1 MQQKFQSSE
10 FLLLSFYHRVSGGQK
25 LNTAPMAQGMNHI
38 VYVTLRSARQCLKSI
53 KQNMTKA
60 FNEGSAGQNKNVHE
74 PKVIGEVLNDML
86 QSDSPFAVAY
96 RQHHAT
102 VYPNTE
108 PCIDLKL
115 LTRQPG
121 RILIGD
127 YLDGALT
134 RDGDD
139 HYLFIENATDKK
151 RQTTTQRNPHIYEGR
166 FINVNRKPDGTPY
179 PTFNRPQFT
188 ADFTFKHFCL
198 AAAEELLAVAGIIS
212 DAQ

>member
-1 MQQKFQSSE
+1 
-10 FLLLSFYHRVSGGQK
+10 
-25 LNTAPMAQGMNHI
+25 
-38 VYVTLRSARQCLKSI
+38 
-53 KQNMTKA
+53 MTKA
-60 FNEGSAGQNKNVHE
+60 FNEGSAEQKKNEHE
-74 PKVIGEVLNDML
+74 PKLIGDIMGDML

-121 RILIGD
+121 HIAVGD
-127 YLDGALT
+127 YLDGTLT
-134 RDGDD
+134 RDGDE

-151 RQTTTQRNPHIYEGR
+151 RQTATQRNPHIYEGR

-188 ADFTFKHFCL
+188 ADFAFKHFCL

-212 DAQ
+212 EAQ

>member
-1 MQQKFQSSE
+1 
-10 FLLLSFYHRVSGGQK
+10 
-25 LNTAPMAQGMNHI
+25 
-38 VYVTLRSARQCLKSI
+38 
-53 KQNMTKA
+53 MTKA
-60 FNEGSAGQNKNVHE
+60 FNEGSAAQNKNEHE
-74 PKVIGEVLNDML
+74 PKLIGDIFKDML

-96 RQHHAT
+96 RQRHAT
-102 VYPNTE
+102 AYPNTE

-121 RILIGD
+121 RIAIGD

-151 RQTTTQRNPHIYEGR
+151 RTVVTQRNPHVYEGQ
-166 FINVNRKPDGTPY
+166 FINVNRKSDGTLY

-188 ADFTFKHFCL
+188 DDFTFKHFCL
-198 AAAEELLAVAGIIS
+198 AAAEELLRVAGIIS
-212 DAQ
+212 EA

>member
-1 MQQKFQSSE
+1 
-10 FLLLSFYHRVSGGQK
+10 
-25 LNTAPMAQGMNHI
+25 MAQGMNHI
-38 VYVTLRSARQCLKSI
+38 VYVTLRSCARQCLKSI
-53 KQNMTKA
+53 YPIMTKA
-60 FNEGSAGQNKNVHE
+60 FNEGSANQNKNEHE
-74 PKVIGEVLNDML
+74 PKVVGEIINDML

-108 PCIDLKL
+108 PGIDLKL

-121 RILIGD
+121 RIAVGD
-127 YLDGALT
+127 YLDGTLT
-134 RDGDD
+134 RDGDE

-151 RQTTTQRNPHIYEGR
+151 RQTVTQRNPHIYEGQ

-212 DAQ
+212 EAQ

>member
-1 MQQKFQSSE
+1 
-10 FLLLSFYHRVSGGQK
+10 
-25 LNTAPMAQGMNHI
+25 MAQDFKNKM
-38 VYVTLRSARQCLKSI
+38 YS
-53 KQNMTKA
+53 
-60 FNEGSAGQNKNVHE
+60 GSASSHE
-74 PKVIGEVLNDML
+74 PKPVGDIINDML

-96 RQHHAT
+96 RQHNAT

-121 RILIGD
+121 RIAVGD
-127 YLDGALT
+127 YIDGAIT
-134 RDGDD
+134 RDGDE
-139 HYLFIENATDKK
+139 HYLFIENATEKK
-151 RQTTTQRNPHIYEGR
+151 RQTVTQRNPHIYEGL

-198 AAAEELLAVAGIIS
+198 AAAEELLAVAGVIGE
-212 DAQ
+212 AQ

>member
-1 MQQKFQSSE
+1 MYNKRLFSRAGSE
-10 FLLLSFYHRVSGGQK
+10 
-25 LNTAPMAQGMNHI
+25 AQ
-38 VYVTLRSARQCLKSI
+38 Y
-53 KQNMTKA
+53 
-60 FNEGSAGQNKNVHE
+60 E
-74 PKVIGEVLNDML
+74 PRTIGDIWNDML
-86 QSDSPFAVAY
+86 QSNSPFAVAY
-96 RQHHAT
+96 RQRGAT

-121 RILIGD
+121 RIAIGD
-127 YLDGALT
+127 YLDGAIT

-139 HYLFIENATDKK
+139 HYLFIENATEKK
-151 RQTTTQRNPHIYEGR
+151 RQTATQRNPHVYEGI
-166 FINVNRKPDGTPY
+166 FINVNRKPDGTHY